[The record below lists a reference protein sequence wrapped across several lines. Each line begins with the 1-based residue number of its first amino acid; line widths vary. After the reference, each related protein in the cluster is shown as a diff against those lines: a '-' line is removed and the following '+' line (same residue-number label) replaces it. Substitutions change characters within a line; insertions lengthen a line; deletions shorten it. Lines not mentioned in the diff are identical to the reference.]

1 MLNASVY
8 NADVKLLF
16 QTVGKYLTTVGVV
29 FDRHD
34 IVRKNPMTY
43 NVIGS
48 YRNQLAIDNQG
59 RVTLKGKFR

>member
-8 NADVKLLF
+8 NADVKLAF
-16 QTVGKYLTTVGVV
+16 QTFGTYLTTVGVV
-29 FDRHD
+29 FDHHD

-43 NVIGS
+43 NVAGS
-48 YRNQLAIDNQG
+48 YRNQLAIDSQG